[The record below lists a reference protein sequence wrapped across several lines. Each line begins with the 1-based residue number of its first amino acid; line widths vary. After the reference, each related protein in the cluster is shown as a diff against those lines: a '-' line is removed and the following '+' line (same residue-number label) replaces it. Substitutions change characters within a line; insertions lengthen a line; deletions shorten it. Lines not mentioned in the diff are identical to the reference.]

1 MPTQSD
7 DIVRII
13 RGYNKPELQGKS
25 FAFIIFD
32 DISHIPDSILDINPK
47 SKCWESKIPHHN
59 PYNRGFSSPSNKA
72 RAKAR
77 LKRKRK

>member
-25 FAFIIFD
+25 FAFIILD
-32 DISHIPDSILDINPK
+32 DISYNPDNNPN

-59 PYNRGFSSPSNKA
+59 PYNRDFSSPSNKA